1 MQPRIEWT
9 VGLAALRPWA
19 ERWNA
24 LAANAP
30 QRLPMLSLAWIDAYA
45 KTLMPPGAVL
55 HCALAHDNGQLV
67 GALPLVWRRSGM
79 PLVWVGSASTP
90 YQAHSAFGDVLADPR
105 WAPSVVPALL
115 AAACARPGM
124 RLREFA
130 LRGVS
135 STSPTI
141 RCLLPQ
147 RLATVQTLPT
157 TPTMHTTHTR
167 HRSWGSFLA
176 IDAPWSAYRDGLSK
190 NFRANLRKAHNRLR
204 DSGEGAPEF
213 LWLTGERAEPRHLA
227 SFLAL
232 EASGWK
238 GRAGSAIGQDAPL
251 CAFYQAL
258 CENMHRLGVLE
269 WHFMTLRG
277 RTVAAHMA
285 VRTGRSLSLLK
296 IAYDEGLARF
306 SPGNLLFEATV
317 QRACSE
323 AQTDEINCLTDM
335 DWHRPW
341 NMQRREYFDVRVF
354 PATLLGV
361 GLGRAPR
368 ALVDAAKFVFDKNT
382 AHRESVRDCEKLT

>member
-9 VGLAALRPWA
+9 FGLAALHPWA

-55 HCALAHDNGQLV
+55 QCVLAHDNGQLV
-67 GALPLVWRRSGM
+67 GALPLVWRQSGL

-90 YQAHSAFGDVLADPR
+90 YQAHSAFGDVLADAR
-105 WAPSVVPALL
+105 WAPTVVPALL
-115 AAACARPGM
+115 AAACARPGL
-124 RLREFA
+124 RLRELT

-141 RCLLPQ
+141 PCLRPHGF
-147 RLATVQTLPT
+147 APA
-157 TPTMHTTHTR
+157 HTTR

-204 DSGEGAPEF
+204 ESGEGAPEF
-213 LWLTGERAEPRHLA
+213 VWLTGERAEPRHLA

-238 GRAGSAIGQDAPL
+238 GRAGSAIGQAAPL
-251 CAFYQAL
+251 RAFYEAL
-258 CENMHRLGVLE
+258 CENMRRLGTLE

-277 RTVAAHMA
+277 RTVAAHLA
-285 VRTGRSLSLLK
+285 LRTGRSLSLLK

-306 SPGNLLFEATV
+306 SPGSLLFEATV
-317 QRACSE
+317 RRACSE
-323 AQTDEINCLTDM
+323 GDIDEINCLTDM
-335 DWHRPW
+335 QWHQPW

-354 PATLLGV
+354 PATLLGL

-368 ALVDAAKFVFDKNT
+368 ALVDAAKFVFDKST